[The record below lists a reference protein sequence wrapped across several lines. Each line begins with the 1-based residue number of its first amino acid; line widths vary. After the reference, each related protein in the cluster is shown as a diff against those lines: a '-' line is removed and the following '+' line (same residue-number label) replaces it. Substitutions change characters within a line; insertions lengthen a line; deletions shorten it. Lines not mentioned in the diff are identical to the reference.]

1 MLAALQKDVFG
12 EMRSRRDK
20 GKHNYYE
27 NFPEEE
33 GEERKEPPPKN
44 KVYKKAELPEYQFF

>member
-1 MLAALQKDVFG
+1 LAALQKDVFG

-27 NFPEEE
+27 HFPEEE

-44 KVYKKAELPEYQFF
+44 RVYKKAELPEYQFF

>member
-1 MLAALQKDVFG
+1 LALAALQKDVFG

-20 GKHNYYE
+20 GKQNYFD

-33 GEERKEPPPKN
+33 CEE
-44 KVYKKAELPEYQFF
+44 KK

>member
-1 MLAALQKDVFG
+1 MHKSLALAAFQKDVFG

-20 GKHNYYE
+20 GKQNYSE

-33 GEERKEPPPKN
+33 GEERK
-44 KVYKKAELPEYQFF
+44 